1 MTETLSVFCRSLRG
15 FLSWRSL
22 LPQDLNTLDMGE
34 RSLSCTRRPLSKR
47 ITLLGP
53 STFLRLPFRLVR
65 HHFSSR
71 RLMVWSNCLQELSP
85 AHWWNLLVEKA
96 EQKIA
101 HCRGWSCVLLKR
113 LWQGGQ
119 LAHSLLCGFGWSW
132 PIGCPPFSL
141 LRVFLHP
148 FTLAFVI
155 PVYLVGDDL
164 RVAMN
169 NHACGPCCFGE
180 IKSFH

>member
-96 EQKIA
+96 EQKIT

-119 LAHSLLCGFGWSW
+119 LAHSLLCEFGWSW
-132 PIGCPPFSL
+132 PVGCPPFSL
-141 LRVFLHP
+141 LAP
-148 FTLAFVI
+148 GI
-155 PVYLVGDDL
+155 SS
-164 RVAMN
+164 
-169 NHACGPCCFGE
+169 
-180 IKSFH
+180 SFHPWTTIFMWSILTKIRKLSFWI